1 MNLYELR
8 KRELEK
14 LMKEKKE
21 LSKKIKSIRLYLNL
35 ANFRNKNK
43 EN

>member
-1 MNLYELR
+1 MNLYKER
-8 KRELEK
+8 QKELEI

-21 LSKKIKSIRLYLNL
+21 LSKKIKKIRLYLNL
-35 ANFRNKNK
+35 ANFRNKTK